1 MIHYMEQGSPEWH
14 QIRIGKA
21 TGSKI
26 ADITKRL
33 KSGAY
38 SAAREDYAFDLA
50 IERLT
55 GEPQGPDLSN
65 VSWVQDGK
73 EREPEA
79 IALYELMTGNA
90 TEVIGFATHDTI
102 EGFGASPDRLVGDDG
117 LAEVKCPK
125 AKTHFKYI
133 KAGVVP
139 EEYIPQMDA
148 EMLCTGRTWCDFISY
163 HPAFPPHLRLFVIRH
178 HFDNARCSEVERE
191 VIKFLAEVDA
201 IYKEM
206 MAA

>member
-1 MIHYMEQGSPEWH
+1 MIHNMEQGSPEWYA
-14 QIRIGKA
+14 IRLGRA

-26 ADITKRL
+26 ADITKKL
-33 KSGAY
+33 KNGAY

-73 EREPEA
+73 EREPDA
-79 IALYELMTGNA
+79 VALYELMTGRE
-90 TEVIGFATHDTI
+90 TSIIGFATHDKI
-102 EGFGASPDRLVGDDG
+102 EMFGASPDRLVGDDG
-117 LAEVKCPK
+117 LLEAKCPK

-139 EEYIPQMDA
+139 EDYIPQMDA
-148 EMLCTGRTWCDFISY
+148 EMLCTGRKWVDFVSY
-163 HPAFPPHLRLFVIRH
+163 HPSFPPHLQLFVVRH

-191 VIKFLAEVDA
+191 VSKFLAEVDA
-201 IYKEM
+201 LHKEM
-206 MAA
+206 MEA